1 METASK
7 DVLFT
12 IAMDL
17 ELPSLLRWCQSGS
30 RIQKDVCNNSNVW
43 RSKLLRDYPDYE
55 KLDLKKSLKET
66 YIFMYQLSLI
76 KKLLNTEESLYD
88 IFLKTKIDLSGK
100 ILKKIPAFDLP
111 NLKLLFL
118 SRNNL
123 TEIPTF
129 NLPNVEQ
136 LWLNHNQLTK
146 IPPFNFPKLETVD
159 LSHNKLKEGPIFN
172 SLNLEHVFLG
182 NNELTEMPISN
193 LPNLRA
199 LELYKNNLTEEN
211 KKKLK
216 QKYGHKVVL

>member
-1 METASK
+1 MENASK

-30 RIQKDVCNNSNVW
+30 RIQKDVCNNSDVW

-55 KLDLKKSLKET
+55 KFNLNRSLKET
-66 YIFMYQLSLI
+66 YVFMYQLSLI
-76 KKLLNTEESLYD
+76 KKLLNTEESLYE
-88 IFLKTKIDLSGK
+88 IFLKPKIDLSGK

-129 NLPNVEQ
+129 NLPNLQE
-136 LWLNHNQLTK
+136 LWVSNNQLTK
-146 IPPFNFPKLETVD
+146 TPRFNFPKLEMVD
-159 LSHNKLKEGPIFN
+159 LSHNELTEVPVFD
-172 SLNLEHVFLG
+172 SPNLRHIFLG
-182 NNELTEMPISN
+182 DNELTEMPIST
-193 LPNLRA
+193 LPNLQK
-199 LELYKNNLTEEN
+199 LELYNNNLTEEN
-211 KKKLK
+211 KRKLK
-216 QKYGHKVVL
+216 QKYGIKVVL